1 MISINEYSKEN
12 ISIST
17 AASKRLFRD
26 QNIMGLG
33 EIKKYATYCTKMNI
47 EGHLEH
53 SVDHTRKVLLIMYVG
68 HLKRIILRF
77 KSPQVDS

>member
-1 MISINEYSKEN
+1 
-12 ISIST
+12 
-17 AASKRLFRD
+17 
-26 QNIMGLG
+26 MGLG

-77 KSPQVDS
+77 KRPQVDS